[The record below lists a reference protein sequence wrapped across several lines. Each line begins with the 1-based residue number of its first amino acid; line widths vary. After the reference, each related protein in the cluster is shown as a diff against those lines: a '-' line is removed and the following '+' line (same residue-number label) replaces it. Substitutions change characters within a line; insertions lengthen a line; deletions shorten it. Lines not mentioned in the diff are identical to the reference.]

1 MLFKLP
7 LAYLAGVR
15 VHSIEKDAAIVSIRH
30 RWLNQNPFKSV
41 FWAAQGMAAEIATA
55 VLVMKGIESC
65 GKKVSM
71 LVINQRVSFTKK
83 ATGTIQ
89 FECLDGTL
97 VSKAME
103 ASIKQTI
110 ERRKRQNLHN
120 EENQI
125 IPKTIKKAM
134 PVMDSESGDLMAGVA
149 GKGVGGGRRLVAKK

>member
-30 RWLNQNPFKSV
+30 RWLNQNPFQSL

-55 VLVMKGIESC
+55 VLVMKEIENF

-71 LVINQRVSFTKK
+71 LVINQRGSFTKK

-103 ASIKQTI
+103 ASIKTGTPSTI
-110 ERRKRQNLHN
+110 EMNARGLN
-120 EENQI
+120 EE
-125 IPKTIKKAM
+125 
-134 PVMDSESGDLMAGVA
+134 
-149 GKGVGGGRRLVAKK
+149 GKLVSSFCFEWSLKVKNVC